1 LLRKLRPGGQI
12 FLDLGAFQGYFNT
25 YFYGLAGQENR
36 VEHLTGKDLRAVLE
50 FLQGCYRMQDLD
62 GFVGRV
68 ISKLSKLVPA
78 EATVYTEFNHRR
90 NRVFWKQEPADFAFP
105 GSERIWERYSHEHPF
120 VDHFR
125 RTKDGR
131 AVKFSDFGSQR
142 QFHRTNLYNEFFRP
156 LNIRHQM
163 TFLLQEPTGLLVAI
177 ALNRATKDFSE
188 RERSL
193 LNLLRPHLVQAYQNA
208 EAVNELQQEL
218 ARVRGALERL
228 DRGVVFLSGER
239 KVIAMTDLARERLI
253 RFFETER
260 RSADRLPE
268 MLEGWLKNLDQTDK
282 FLAPR
287 PILVVEQD
295 GKRLEVR
302 LVSEPD
308 TNLLVLDEYSTKFDP
323 SVLQHLGL
331 TRREAEVLCWV
342 ARGRTSGEIGLI
354 IGARPRTV
362 EKHVEKIF
370 QKLGVETRTAA
381 AAIALQA
388 LGRISRAL

>member
-1 LLRKLRPGGQI
+1 
-12 FLDLGAFQGYFNT
+12 
-25 YFYGLAGQENR
+25 
-36 VEHLTGKDLRAVLE
+36 
-50 FLQGCYRMQDLD
+50 
-62 GFVGRV
+62 
-68 ISKLSKLVPA
+68 
-78 EATVYTEFNHRR
+78 
-90 NRVFWKQEPADFAFP
+90 
-105 GSERIWERYSHEHPF
+105 
-120 VDHFR
+120 
-125 RTKDGR
+125 
-131 AVKFSDFGSQR
+131 
-142 QFHRTNLYNEFFRP
+142 
-156 LNIRHQM
+156 
-163 TFLLQEPTGLLVAI
+163 
-177 ALNRATKDFSE
+177 
-188 RERSL
+188 
-193 LNLLRPHLVQAYQNA
+193 
-208 EAVNELQQEL
+208 
-218 ARVRGALERL
+218 L